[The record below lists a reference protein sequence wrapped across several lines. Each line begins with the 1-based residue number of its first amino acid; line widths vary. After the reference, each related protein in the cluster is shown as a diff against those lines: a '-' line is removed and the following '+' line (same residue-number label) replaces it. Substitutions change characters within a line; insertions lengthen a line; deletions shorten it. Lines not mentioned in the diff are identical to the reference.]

1 VELVHLDLSDT
12 EIATALLALQRQ
24 AYEVEAGLIGS
35 NDIPPL
41 HETLQALQS
50 CGETFLGALLE
61 GSIVGAISWRVFDE
75 TIDLHRLIVDPLHF
89 RRRIGVTLV
98 RAALAAE
105 PSVTRATVQT
115 GADNE
120 PAKALYLREGF
131 ELTDEVEIVPG
142 LRVARFSKR
151 LR

>member
-1 VELVHLDLSDT
+1 MELVRLDLSDT
-12 EIATALLALQRQ
+12 EIATKLLALQRQ
-24 AYEVEAGLIGS
+24 AYAVEAGLIGS

-50 CGETFLGALLE
+50 CGETFLGVLLE
-61 GSIVGAISWRVFDE
+61 GRVVGAISWRICGE
-75 TIDLHRLIVDPLHF
+75 TIDLHRLIVDPMHF
-89 RRRIGVTLV
+89 RRRLGVTLV
-98 RAALAAE
+98 RAALVAE
-105 PSVTRATVQT
+105 PSVTRAIVQT

-131 ELTDEVEIVPG
+131 ELSDEVEIVPG
-142 LRVARFSKR
+142 LRIARFSKR

>member
-1 VELVHLDLSDT
+1 MELVRLDLSET
-12 EIATALLALQRQ
+12 ETATEVLALQRQ

-35 NDIPPL
+35 DDIPPL
-41 HETLQALQS
+41 HETLQELQS
-50 CGETFLGALLE
+50 CGETFLGVLLE
-61 GSIVGAISWRVFDE
+61 GRIVGAISWRILGE
-75 TIDLHRLIVDPLHF
+75 TIDLHRLIVDPMHF
-89 RRRIGVTLV
+89 RRRIGVSLV

-105 PSVTRATVQT
+105 PSVTSAIVQT

-120 PAKALYLREGF
+120 PAKTLYLREGF

-142 LRVARFSKR
+142 LRIARFSKR